1 MSPKEIAN
9 ALYGLGLL
17 LRFDG
22 RAWQFFDKTP
32 RGFWAAFAVA
42 FLVAPFHF
50 AHIALTYTPE
60 AAGLAPVPYAIVE
73 ALSYVLTWTLFP
85 FAMLY
90 LSRIV
95 GREEFYFW
103 HLVPY
108 IWFQL
113 PVAIPLFGAALL
125 SDLAL
130 IPMAAFQFINLV
142 AMFVVAIYTT
152 FIAAVGLRIP
162 VGTAMSLMVL
172 DFALSFLA
180 SALIA
185 KI

>member
-1 MSPKEIAN
+1 MSPRETAN

-22 RAWQFFDKTP
+22 RAWQFFEKSP
-32 RGFWAAFAVA
+32 RGFWAAYVVA

-50 AHIALTYTPE
+50 AHVALTYSAE
-60 AAGLAPVPYAIVE
+60 ATGLGPVSYAIVE
-73 ALSYVLTWTLFP
+73 LLSYVLTWTLFP
-85 FAMLY
+85 FAMMY
-90 LSRIV
+90 LTRLV

-103 HLVPY
+103 HMVPY

-113 PVAIPLFGAALL
+113 PVAIPLFGVALL
-125 SDLAL
+125 NDVGL
-130 IPMAAFQFINLV
+130 IPVAAFQFVNLA
-142 AMFVVAIYTT
+142 AMFTMAIYTT

-172 DFALSFLA
+172 DFTLSFLA